1 VFIVAAT
8 IVLIAGAALTEG
20 GGATADGLIGAR
32 CEALH
37 ALLADWRPDDD
48 PRVNDVIDRLA
59 RVLAAEPPLRAQL
72 SS

>member
-37 ALLADWRPDDD
+37 ALIADSRPDD

-59 RVLAAEPPLRAQL
+59 RALAAEPPVRAQL